1 MLFFFVIFFSWL
13 IKVISIFFYD
23 KNKVFSG
30 NWIEVNILI
39 LCNLVERFYFFL
51 RLIWGLGSV

>member
-1 MLFFFVIFFSWL
+1 MSFFFVIFFSWL